1 MRPPMSE
8 ISDNLH
14 LRGTRKDAIALI
26 ERLGALGGVL
36 PENDA
41 WTCALLS
48 AAPEA
53 VAPAW
58 PGILVHYLHSPGH
71 ETRITLFEK
80 GAEAGR
86 IWIRYEGQ
94 APKPFAAAPWVERKL
109 LTPEQAKSIEKWAAG
124 GSAGDAKDP
133 FAHQIARMLG
143 LV

>member
-71 ETRITLFEK
+71 ETRVTLFEK

-86 IWIRYEGQ
+86 IWMLVKNRPTRGAVTGPAMSRLELDWEFLPGPGRQGCVRRARSAACRSIR
-94 APKPFAAAPWVERKL
+94 A
-109 LTPEQAKSIEKWAAG
+109 
-124 GSAGDAKDP
+124 
-133 FAHQIARMLG
+133 
-143 LV
+143 